1 MTSGCSIQKNPSSQA
16 LELNGCGTRL
26 CVGINVED
34 VGESQSTWNSYTW
47 SRSAGKPR
55 CESCTCTMYSGV
67 PLRGNL
73 LPSRSA
79 ASIWLWVTCGGVLM
93 GAGTK
98 KVTNCGAGLPASIA
112 DRSNAEIVLPSP
124 LKILLGSAVA

>member
-1 MTSGCSIQKNPSSQA
+1 MQKKPSWHA
-16 LELNGCGTRL
+16 LELNGCGTKL
-26 CVGINVED
+26 CVGGNVED

-47 SRSAGKPR
+47 SRSVGKPR

-67 PLRGNL
+67 PVNGNL
-73 LPSRSA
+73 VPSRSA
-79 ASIWLWVTCGGVLM
+79 ASMWLWVTLDGFRRDIVR

-98 KVTNCGAGLPASIA
+98 KVTNCGSGSPASMA
-112 DRSNAEIVLPSP
+112 SRSNAEMVLPSP